1 MSESLER
8 AAVLGELR
16 ERLRRAIEGE
26 QVELAADLS
35 DRIRVL
41 E

>member
-8 AAVLGELR
+8 AAVLGELKD
-16 ERLRRAIEGE
+16 RLRRAIEGE
-26 QVELAADLS
+26 QFELAADLR